1 MEEEIKKT
9 EEIKKEPKVLVH
21 IRFYKNAKE
30 VKVIEKAIDYKNKRK
45 IERELKEKNKGFVV
59 VIN

>member
-1 MEEEIKKT
+1 MDEKTKKN

-30 VKVIEKAIDYKNKRK
+30 VKVIEKAIDYKDKNK
-45 IERELKEKNKGFVV
+45 IEHELKEKYKGFVI